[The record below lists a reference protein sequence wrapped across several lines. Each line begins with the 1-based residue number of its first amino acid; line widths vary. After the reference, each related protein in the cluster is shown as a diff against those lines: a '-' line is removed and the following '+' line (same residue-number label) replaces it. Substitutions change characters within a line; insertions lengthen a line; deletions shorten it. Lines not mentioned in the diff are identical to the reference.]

1 MTPVGKQTV
10 LVTGSTDGLGL
21 AAARELAARGATV
34 LVHGRSQERV
44 DEAVRLVARRSAGGT
59 VRGYVADLSDL
70 SQVAALAARVAADN
84 GRLDLLVNNAG
95 IGGGPAAKARRE
107 TSLDGYELR
116 FAVNYLSHFLLTR
129 LLLPLLGASAPA
141 RIVNVSSVG
150 QAPLDFD
157 DLMME
162 RGYDPYEA
170 YCRSKLAQV
179 MFTFDLA
186 EELPAGRV
194 TANCLHPAS
203 LMNTK
208 MVYEWFGRTSSTIQD
223 GLQSLLPLAVSAS
236 LDGVSGTYFN
246 EKRRAR
252 ADAQAYD
259 PAARARLKET
269 SRRLCGRFLAA

>member
-1 MTPVGKQTV
+1 VTPVEKQTV

-21 AAARELAARGATV
+21 AAARELAAHGATV
-34 LVHGRSQERV
+34 LVHGRDQERV
-44 DEAVRLVARRSAGGT
+44 EAAVRLVARRSVGGA
-59 VRGYVADLSDL
+59 VKGYVADLSEL

-84 GRLDLLVNNAG
+84 ERLDLLVNNAG
-95 IGGGPAAKARRE
+95 IGGGPAVKARRE
-107 TSLDGYELR
+107 NSADGHELR

-129 LLLPLLGASAPA
+129 LLLPLLTASAPA
-141 RIVNVSSVG
+141 RVVSVSSVG
-150 QAPLDFD
+150 QAPLVFD

-186 EELPAGRV
+186 EELPADRV

-223 GLQSLLPLAVSAS
+223 GLESLLPLAVSPS
-236 LDGVSGTYFN
+236 LDRVSGKYFN
-246 EKRRAR
+246 EKRQAR
-252 ADAQAYD
+252 ANAQAYD
-259 PAARARLKET
+259 AAARARLKEI
-269 SRRLCGRFLAA
+269 SLRLCGRFLGA